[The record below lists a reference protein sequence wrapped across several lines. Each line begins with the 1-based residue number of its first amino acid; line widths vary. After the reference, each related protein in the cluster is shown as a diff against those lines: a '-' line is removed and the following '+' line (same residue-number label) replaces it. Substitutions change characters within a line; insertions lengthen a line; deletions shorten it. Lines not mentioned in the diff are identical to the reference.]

1 MNANYILMHLSSVS
15 EGLTK
20 LLQWMEVVAMSDR
33 SVCLTISFPGRQEIV
48 SGLN

>member
-1 MNANYILMHLSSVS
+1 MNANYILMHLSSVG

-20 LLQWMEVVAMSDR
+20 LLQCMEVVAMSDH
-33 SVCLTISFPGRQEIV
+33 LTISFPGRQEIV